1 MSFGALKRRKT
12 GSPDVNLCTSS
23 PELSQSSGPKAPPT
37 EKPSLAPPIPRTW
50 SEGTF
55 QGEGRPTI
63 PTSHK
68 EDAIPDEPRAPEIPT
83 PMHDGKENTE
93 FEIGKFIEAMID
105 EGKKLNEE
113 AYSPGQEGGR
123 DAPKPSF

>member
-23 PELSQSSGPKAPPT
+23 PELSQKSGPKAPPT

-63 PTSHK
+63 GK
-68 EDAIPDEPRAPEIPT
+68 EDAILDGHTIEGEDAVAPP
-83 PMHDGKENTE
+83 
-93 FEIGKFIEAMID
+93 IGVNVAIAFHRR
-105 EGKKLNEE
+105 
-113 AYSPGQEGGR
+113 S
-123 DAPKPSF
+123 